1 MGMSLYDITNE
12 IIDLLDLLADP
23 DAEKEDIDKSLKL
36 MQDQFETKFDGYMKA
51 LKNLEAD
58 EVVIK
63 EEINRL
69 KDRLESNKKS
79 QENLKTAVMNSM
91 IAIEKPKI
99 KTALFSATVKK
110 TNPSVVIV
118 DEDEIPEEFYTT
130 KTIVER
136 KLNKKLLKT
145 HLTESE
151 EEYAYLE
158 QQNSLLIK

>member
-1 MGMSLYDITNE
+1 MGMSLYDVTNE

-136 KLNKKLLKT
+136 KLDKKLLKT

-158 QQNSLLIK
+158 QKNSLLIK

>member
-1 MGMSLYDITNE
+1 MSLYDITNE

-69 KDRLESNKKS
+69 KGRLESNKKS

-136 KLNKKLLKT
+136 KLDKKLLKT

>member
-1 MGMSLYDITNE
+1 MGISLYDITNE

-69 KDRLESNKKS
+69 KGRLESNKKS

-136 KLNKKLLKT
+136 KLDKKLLKT

>member
-69 KDRLESNKKS
+69 KGRLESNKKS

>member
-69 KDRLESNKKS
+69 KGRLESNKKS

-136 KLNKKLLKT
+136 KLDKKLLKT

>member
-36 MQDQFETKFDGYMKA
+36 MQNQFETKFDGYMKA

-69 KDRLESNKKS
+69 KGRLESNKKS

>member
-1 MGMSLYDITNE
+1 MSLYDITNE

-69 KDRLESNKKS
+69 KGRLESNKKS

>member
-136 KLNKKLLKT
+136 KLDKKLLKT

-158 QQNSLLIK
+158 QTNSLLIK

>member
-1 MGMSLYDITNE
+1 MSLYDITNE

>member
-51 LKNLEAD
+51 LKNLEAN
-58 EVVIK
+58 EVAIK

-69 KDRLESNKKS
+69 KGRLESNKKS